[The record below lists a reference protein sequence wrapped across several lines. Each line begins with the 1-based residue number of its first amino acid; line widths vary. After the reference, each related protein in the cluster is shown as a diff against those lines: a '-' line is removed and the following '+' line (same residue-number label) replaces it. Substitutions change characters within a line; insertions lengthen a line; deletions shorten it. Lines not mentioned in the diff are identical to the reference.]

1 MQPGNV
7 KLETSSRIYL
17 HVRVELPLAEFRF
30 WIILVELGFV
40 EPTLQLAEGY
50 QIVQQITRLCALL
63 LAEGYQIV
71 QQITRLWTNGITWYD
86 RPGEKM
92 THVWT
97 GEYQMIRQTT
107 HVWAVEYQIVQ

>member
-50 QIVQQITRLCALL
+50 QIVQQITRL
-63 LAEGYQIV
+63 
-71 QQITRLWTNGITWYD
+71 WTNGITWYD